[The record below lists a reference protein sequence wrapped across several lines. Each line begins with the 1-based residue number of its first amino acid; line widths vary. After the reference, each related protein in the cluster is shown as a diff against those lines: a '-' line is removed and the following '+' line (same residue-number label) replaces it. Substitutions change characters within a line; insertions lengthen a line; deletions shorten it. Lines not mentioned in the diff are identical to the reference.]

1 MRTSE
6 ARRMRDKALKRARKQ
21 GHDVALITKS
31 GALELYGCRNKCD
44 AVMDIWDS
52 PAMINGPLA
61 EVECRDRR
69 LPPPPLFDRMAIA
82 NFGMAIATLT
92 RRAAKYFY
100 TQARKFLTRWIG
112 TP

>member
-6 ARRMRDKALKRARKQ
+6 ARRMRDEALKRARKQ
-21 GHDVALITKS
+21 GHNVSLITKS
-31 GALELYGCRNKCD
+31 GALELYGCLNKCD

-69 LPPPPLFDRMAIA
+69 LPPPPLFDWSAIA
-82 NFGMAIATLT
+82 IRTQGSV
-92 RRAAKYFY
+92 KYFY